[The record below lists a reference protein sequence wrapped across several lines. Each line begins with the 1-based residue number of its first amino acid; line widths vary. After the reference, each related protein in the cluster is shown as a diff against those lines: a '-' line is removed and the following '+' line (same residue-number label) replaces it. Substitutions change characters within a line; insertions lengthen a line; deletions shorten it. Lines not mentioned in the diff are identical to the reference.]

1 MCFGGAISSNCT
13 PIACDTERFLMSW
26 SAIMGRN
33 AAAAAARPHRLGS
46 DRPLF
51 EKIGQ
56 YRAQGRTVDGE
67 VVQLVA

>member
-1 MCFGGAISSNCT
+1 
-13 PIACDTERFLMSW
+13 MSW

-33 AAAAAARPHRLGS
+33 GAAAPPRPHRLGS

-56 YRAQGRTVDGE
+56 YRAHGRTPDGE
-67 VVQLVA
+67 VVELAA

>member
-1 MCFGGAISSNCT
+1 VLYLC
-13 PIACDTERFLMSW
+13 
-26 SAIMGRN
+26 
-33 AAAAAARPHRLGS
+33 S

-56 YRAQGRTVDGE
+56 YRAQGRTPEGG

>member
-1 MCFGGAISSNCT
+1 
-13 PIACDTERFLMSW
+13 MSW

-33 AAAAAARPHRLGS
+33 GAAAAARPHRLGS

-56 YRAQGRTVDGE
+56 YRAHGRTPDGE
-67 VVQLVA
+67 VV